1 MPGDSRTGERVT
13 GAGETATR
21 DLVRTALLAAACAAV
36 GYLLAAV
43 PNVELISA
51 AVFTSGALVGV
62 RRGALVGGVAEAIY
76 AGINPNGV
84 SQPVLY
90 VAQVLGFVA
99 LGAAGGALGPLLRR
113 GPLALQTCLAAASGF
128 LLTLAYDV
136 LTNAAVWVTVREN
149 ASLVA
154 IEFAGLSFPFPLAHA
169 LGNTLGFALVV
180 PAVLRAAR
188 SWSGP

>member
-1 MPGDSRTGERVT
+1 MT
-13 GAGETATR
+13 GAGQTATR
-21 DLVRTALLAAACAAV
+21 DLVRTALLAAACAAI
-36 GYLLAAV
+36 GYLLAGI

-62 RRGALVGGVAEAIY
+62 RRGAVVGGVAEAIY
-76 AGINPNGV
+76 AAINPNGI

-90 VAQVLGFVA
+90 AAQVLGFV
-99 LGAAGGALGPLLRR
+99 LVGAAGGALRPLLCR
-113 GPLALQTCLAAASGF
+113 GPVALQTLVAATSGF
-128 LLTLAYDV
+128 GLTLVYDV

-154 IEFAGLSFPFPLAHA
+154 IELAGLSFPFPLAHA
-169 LGNTLGFALVV
+169 LGNTLGFALVA